1 MAPLPSLLRR
11 SNSLKDKK
19 EMLMLCLLACCMK
32 GVFIAT
38 CNYIYLQNKCI
49 YYMMRCLLA
58 CYVKGV
64 FMATCNLIFAGIS
77 VLYLLFRQNM
87 DSANYM

>member
-19 EMLMLCLLACCMK
+19 EMLMLCLLACCVK

-38 CNYIYLQNKCI
+38 CNYIYLQSKCNI
-49 YYMMRCLLA
+49 LYDAMFACMLRERCFH
-58 CYVKGV
+58 G
-64 FMATCNLIFAGIS
+64 NLQPYIC
-77 VLYLLFRQNM
+77 
-87 DSANYM
+87 